1 VDGAAKALLKAT
13 ELDPDNTAGIQR
25 LTKDLKALRQKA
37 AAAAAAAAGRRG
49 STAAGG
55 STGSS
60 SSDDE
65 GPSGSNGQQE
75 KQEKQQ
81 QPRQRQQQRW
91 DRPGYRHGVKSE
103 EVQDILEDY
112 WLAERSNG
120 VVGWCLAF
128 LDLLFYW
135 WMRAAAMTAEWSD
148 SECCVC
154 VEMKGCKG
162 SVCVALPPPPL
173 SSSALPSSLKVGS
186 EAQGYGGG

>member
-49 STAAGG
+49 STAASGTAASG
-55 STGSS
+55 STGDS

-81 QPRQRQQQRW
+81 QQQPPRQRQQQRW

-112 WLAERSNG
+112 WLSERSNG
-120 VVGWCLAF
+120 VVGWCLF
-128 LDLLFYW
+128 LLDLLFYW

-148 SECCVC
+148 SECLR
-154 VEMKGCKG
+154 GG
-162 SVCVALPPPPL
+162 
-173 SSSALPSSLKVGS
+173 GS
-186 EAQGYGGG
+186 EGVGGGWRDDVGDGSLGWQQ